1 MQTKENRYH
10 LHITLSRAESDTLCN
25 DAKRCGLSRS
35 VYLRRL
41 IMKSPVKARPTEQI
55 GKLYEEIH
63 RIGNNI
69 NQIARSVNEGVA
81 TPETAAQSVFLMR
94 KVYELMEQAARR

>member
-1 MQTKENRYH
+1 MQTKENRLH
-10 LHITLSRAESDTLCN
+10 LHITLSRAESETLCN

-63 RIGNNI
+63 RIGNN
-69 NQIARSVNEGVA
+69 
-81 TPETAAQSVFLMR
+81 TQSDR
-94 KVYELMEQAARR
+94 TKRQ